1 MHYYGIIQS
10 NHGADHVFLYTEDQI
25 KQDFVDTGIG
35 VDLLPTPT
43 NSPIDLD
50 GYPIG
55 GSNSGAAQIFFLT
68 DEEAAVNFLSQK
80 ALGADYDDPELVDL
94 AEYYWSI
101 DRGEYG
107 NGYAAQFLKDHN
119 LDIDLI
125 ESKAVEDVD
134 KEFNDLCDVLGIKDD
149 ESVYDDPYCH
159 IRSSDIAEIKRIF
172 TTLDDYKDCIDRFIK
187 EKSPCLILTNKSYE
201 YQTIMTVKFVH
212 DNNNICHL
220 SVGTRYPKDLD
231 TTWSYMNGKGTWS
244 ADEDS
249 AHQWLNDFLLRKV
262 SSKIN
267 YTVT

>member
-25 KQDFVDTGIG
+25 KQDFTDLDID
-35 VDLLPTPT
+35 VDLLPVPT

-55 GSNSGAAQIFFLT
+55 GSNSGAAQIFFLN
-68 DEEAAVNFLSQK
+68 DEEAAINFLSQK
-80 ALGADYDDPELVDL
+80 ALGTDYDDPELCDL

-107 NGYAAQFLKDHN
+107 NGYAAQFLKDRG

-125 ESKAVEDVD
+125 EGNAIKDIDNEIDD
-134 KEFNDLCDVLGIKDD
+134 ICTVLGVPNSEWFYD
-149 ESVYDDPYCH
+149 EPYCH
-159 IRSSDIAEIKRIF
+159 IRSSDIDEIKRIF

-212 DNNNICHL
+212 DSNNICHL
-220 SVGTRYPKDLD
+220 SVDTKYPRGLD
-231 TTWSYMNGKGTWS
+231 PAWSYINGKGTWS

-249 AHQWLNDFLLRKV
+249 AHQWLNNFLLHEI
-262 SSKIN
+262 SSKIS
-267 YTVT
+267 YTIT